1 MDELW
6 NKIREWARSIFHDS
20 DMDTATQDV
29 DYIQP
34 APTTEEEALN
44 PPMEEK
50 VLDDIIEETTENEED
65 QDSNSP
71 IESEQLEEIEE
82 IQTIGHEMNAK
93 KEYLETGAKV
103 EGGVPQYDPHE
114 KHFEKLLSQTVDCI
128 KYYDQ
133 LALQIEESDL
143 KSCLEDFCRKL
154 IENLILS
161 GCTPI
166 DTSEGVFDMTRHRVV
181 PFQMVEDGTP
191 YHKLVRAGVE
201 WDGEV
206 KVMAIVEL

>member
-20 DMDTATQDV
+20 DMDIATQNV
-29 DYIQP
+29 DYTQP
-34 APTTEEEALN
+34 TLTTEGESLN

-50 VLDDIIEETTENEED
+50 VLDDTIEETTDNEED
-65 QDSNSP
+65 HDSNSP
-71 IESEQLEEIEE
+71 LESEQLEEIEE
-82 IQTIGHEMNAK
+82 IQTIGHEMNAE
-93 KEYLETGAKV
+93 KENLEAEAKV
-103 EGGVPQYDPHE
+103 ERGVPQDDFLE
-114 KHFEKLLSQTVDCI
+114 NHFEKLLSQTVNCI

-133 LALQIEESDL
+133 LALQIEDSDIR
-143 KSCLEDFCRKL
+143 SCLEDFCRKM

-191 YHKLVRAGVE
+191 FHHLVRTGVE
-201 WDGEV
+201 WNGEV